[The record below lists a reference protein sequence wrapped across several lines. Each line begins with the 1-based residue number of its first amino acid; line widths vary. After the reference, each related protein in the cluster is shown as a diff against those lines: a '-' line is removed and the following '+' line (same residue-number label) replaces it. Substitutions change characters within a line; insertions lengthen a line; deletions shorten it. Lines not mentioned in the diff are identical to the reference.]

1 MSTISSN
8 QPNLAMQNSTSLYKE
23 AKSLP
28 TTTQPNTANANANA
42 NANSIEQDTVQISS
56 AARQLFAEENL
67 PLDTEPSV
75 SADNGYGIR
84 PPTGTTPPPTGGD
97 GSNRDN

>member
-28 TTTQPNTANANANA
+28 TTTQPNTA

>member
-28 TTTQPNTANANANA
+28 TTTQPNTANANI
-42 NANSIEQDTVQISS
+42 IEQDTVQISS

-67 PLDTEPSV
+67 PTDTEPSV

>member
-28 TTTQPNTANANANA
+28 TTTQPNTANS
-42 NANSIEQDTVQISS
+42 NSIEQDTVQISS

>member
-1 MSTISSN
+1 MSTFSSN
-8 QPNLAMQNSTSLYKE
+8 QPNLAMQKSTSFYNE
-23 AKSLP
+23 TKSLP
-28 TTTQPNTANANANA
+28 TTTKQNTVTAT
-42 NANSIEQDTVQISS
+42 SVEQDTVQISS
-56 AARQLFAEENL
+56 AARQLFAKENL
-67 PLDTEPSV
+67 PLNTEPSV